1 MNYKCILAYN
11 LTSEELDKIQ
21 KRRLRVKEITNENA
35 SMRIIDILGGNTN
48 TSSSTCEL
56 PKDEKALI
64 FNGYND
70 KELRETIKFIR
81 RFIEGGVLAVV
92 TEQSSKW
99 TFEYLLEHLIEEREW
114 YKAQNM
120 GGKEE

>member
-1 MNYKCILAYN
+1 MAINYKCILAYG
-11 LTSEELDKIQ
+11 LTDEELDKIQ
-21 KRRLRVKEITNENA
+21 KRRIKVKIINEKNA
-35 SMRIIDILGGNTN
+35 GARIIDLLCGSNDETACN
-48 TSSSTCEL
+48 KL
-56 PKDEKALI
+56 PENEKALI

-99 TFEYLLEHLIEEREW
+99 SFDYLLEHLIEEREA
-114 YKAQNM
+114 YKAQQ
-120 GGKEE
+120 GGQE

>member
-1 MNYKCILAYN
+1 MAINYKCILAYG
-11 LTSEELDKIQ
+11 LTDEELDKIN
-21 KRRLRVKEITNENA
+21 KRRLKVKVINDKNA
-35 SMRIIDILGGNTN
+35 GARIIDLLCNNDIEAE
-48 TSSSTCEL
+48 CDKL
-56 PKDEKALI
+56 PENEKALI

-99 TFEYLLEHLIEEREW
+99 TFDYLIGHLIDEREAF
-114 YKAQNM
+114 KAQQEGQN
-120 GGKEE
+120 